1 MKRLLYGVYALTLF
15 ALLAACGSANQTS
28 SPNPTLV
35 SEPIASSQ
43 QTTSSDQTSSTHP
56 SGSSDNAAASLGQT
70 EVPLP
75 PALADNSLSAKGD
88 ANRGK
93 TIFASSCAGCHS
105 TTTNTMLGPGL
116 AGLFSVEGPKLPD
129 GVDYKGLL
137 PNGKERSEANVAEW
151 IRKGGSGSIGYM
163 PPMPL
168 TDEQI
173 VDLMA
178 YLRTL
183 E

>member
-1 MKRLLYGVYALTLF
+1 MKRLLYGIYALTLL
-15 ALLAACGSANQTS
+15 AILAACGSANQTS
-28 SPNPTLV
+28 SPNPAPV
-35 SEPIASSQ
+35 SEPIASFQ
-43 QTTSSDQTSSTHP
+43 QTTSPDQASSNPP
-56 SGSSDNAAASLGQT
+56 SGSSDNVAALEA
-70 EVPLP
+70 PLP
-75 PALADNSLSAKGD
+75 PALADNSLSAQGD

-93 TIFASSCAGCHS
+93 TIFASSCAACHS
-105 TTTNTMLGPGL
+105 TSTNVVLGPGL
-116 AGLFSVEGPKLPD
+116 AGLFSVEGPALPA

-163 PPMPL
+163 PPMSL

-173 VDLMA
+173 ADLMA